1 MDNVKKMEVIDLE
14 SEDESSNAKE
24 DKDPQKVSKKLV
36 VTCINFKC
44 PSGVNMKTAPS
55 FACSYYGVNMAKKKK
70 RFICEKCLEA
80 AIAHQEVLVNALLNK
95 KPLLKCEFPD
105 HTMEV
110 EISDSDESGSE
121 MKDSSCDEY
130 FPEDVIQSIGEN
142 IDSALTNVI
151 KKYDID
157 FQMKESHNILKSQFD
172 KINHDNDKLD
182 QDIKE
187 MISKMDSLRNN
198 LYKNFKPDI
207 KYIQELHIE
216 DPPADTIPHPLVA
229 TKKVTQITRPP
240 PIPPQPSIHPDNPIE
255 VMSVNPKGKL
265 GIEHGLPPQGNLIRR
280 AAEVENIVLVMKHP
294 LLAWRR
300 AKVLSIVSRTP
311 MTYRIKYASKKYS
324 SQSKQ
329 VFGKQLAIFEKCSVM
344 IPVATRV
351 VALFSD
357 SKSNDYY
364 SGVIAE
370 PPKSTNKCRYLVF
383 FDDGYAQYVAHKDIY
398 VVSESSLRVWEDIP
412 IESREFVKKYL
423 ETYPERPMVKLQK
436 EQVVKTEWNGKWWIA
451 RVIQVDA
458 SLVQMYFDADG
469 RTEWIYR
476 GSARL
481 GPLFLELLKASAR
494 QQGHHASINTPTRQR
509 LTGTLNKNNL
519 PYVEYTSVNG
529 EQEAD
534 MTAQSTQAPAQSQTQ
549 KLAAAFSKEIPSVA
563 APVQSRAVAK
573 KSTSKRSS
581 TPAVVEIPQNFAA
594 NSETKPSHSIVYY
607 QTQNKIQTRKF
618 VAHKCGPA
626 CIKGISFTPADL
638 KGYSPLSIPLLC
650 GWNRQLCKFPKGKK
664 VILYQAPCGARLRN
678 MEEVHKYLRI
688 TQSTMSVDLFDFDYW
703 VHCLAEFVLDKCFV
717 NIKDLSYGV
726 ENVPIPCVNEIDH
739 KLPDTITYSTI
750 REPTEGVN
758 LNTDPDFLCSCD
770 CEDDCQDKNKCQ
782 CWQLTIQGATFG
794 GRVPNPA
801 VGYVYKR
808 LPEPVTTGIYECNS
822 RCKCS
827 VKTCLNRVVQ
837 HPLSLKLQVFK
848 TAPRGWGIRCLNDI
862 PLGSFICI
870 YAGRLLT
877 EQGAN
882 EGGKNYGDEYL
893 AELDYVEVVEGIKEG
908 FEAEAFEPEIN
919 NAAVSEDTNKEKKQ
933 PEEERPVADTST
945 GTNNAVARKKTT
957 NDSDEE
963 FNIQQFNNAYA
974 RIDTDPADAGNMK
987 SRLRKRKKSTDEGPD
1002 TSEDKSEDGS
1012 TGKGSNTTDKGED
1025 GSDEDDKGSGG
1036 MREPCRFEPSVDAS
1050 QVETMKFKSVRDF
1063 FGEDEAV
1070 YIMDAKTTGN
1080 IGRYLN
1086 HSCDPNVFV
1095 QNVFVDTHDVRFPWV
1110 AFFALN
1116 FIRAGQEL
1124 TWNYS
1129 YDVGSIPGKVII
1141 CKCGAS
1147 NCRGRLL

>member
-1 MDNVKKMEVIDLE
+1 MTDNKEMEVIDLE
-14 SEDESSNAKE
+14 SDDESSTATE
-24 DKDPQKVSKKLV
+24 DKSPQKVAKTPT

-44 PSGVNMKTAPS
+44 SSGVSMKIAPT
-55 FACSYYGVNMAKKKK
+55 FACSYYGVNMVKKKK
-70 RFICEKCLEA
+70 RFICEKCLKA
-80 AIAHQEVLVNALLNK
+80 AIEHQELLVDAMLNK
-95 KPLLKCEFPD
+95 KPLLQCEFPD

-110 EISDSDESGSE
+110 EISDSDESDSE
-121 MKDSSCDEY
+121 VKDSSSDEY
-130 FPEDVIQSIGEN
+130 LPEEFIKSIGEN
-142 IDSALTNVI
+142 IDNALTNVI
-151 KKYDID
+151 KNYDIE
-157 FQMKESHNILKSQFD
+157 FQIRESHRILKAQYDQINEENSQL
-172 KINHDNDKLD
+172 DNDITD
-182 QDIKE
+182 
-187 MISKMDSLRNN
+187 MILKMDSLRSN
-198 LYKNFKPDI
+198 LYNQFRPDVKEI
-207 KYIQELHIE
+207 KEIHIE
-216 DPPADTIPHPLVA
+216 DPPADTIPHPPVA
-229 TKKVTQITRPP
+229 TKKVTQIIRAPTV
-240 PIPPQPSIHPDNPIE
+240 QPTSTAQPDNAVE
-255 VMSVNPKGKL
+255 VMSVCPKGKINMEL
-265 GIEHGLPPQGNLIRR
+265 GLPPQGNLVRR
-280 AAEVENIVLVMKHP
+280 AAEVDNLVLVMKHP

-324 SQSKQ
+324 TQSKQ
-329 VFGKQLAIFEKCSVM
+329 VFGKQLAIFEPCSVM

-357 SKSNDYY
+357 HQSNEYY

-370 PPKSTNKCRYLVF
+370 PPKATNKCRYLVF
-383 FDDGYAQYVAHKDIY
+383 FDDGYAQYVAHKDIF

-469 RTEWIYR
+469 RNEWIYR

-494 QQGHHASINTPTRQR
+494 QQGHHAPINTPTRHR
-509 LTGTLNKNNL
+509 FTGTLNKNNV
-519 PYVEYTSVNG
+519 PYVEYTSIHG
-529 EQEAD
+529 DQEAELELPSPQAH
-534 MTAQSTQAPAQSQTQ
+534 AQKLSSFIKDTSSVSAPA
-549 KLAAAFSKEIPSVA
+549 
-563 APVQSRAVAK
+563 QSRAVAK
-573 KSTSKRSS
+573 KSTAKRSS
-581 TPAVVEIPQNFAA
+581 TPAIVEIPQNFAA

-618 VAHKCGPA
+618 VAHKCGPN
-626 CIKGISFTPADL
+626 CIRGISFSPADL

-678 MEEVHKYLRI
+678 MEEVHRYLRI
-688 TQSTMSVDLFDFDYW
+688 TESTMSVDLFDFDYW

-750 REPTEGVN
+750 REPTEGVT

-782 CWQLTIQGATFG
+782 CWQMTIQGATFG

-908 FEAEAFEPEIN
+908 FEAEAFEPEITTPADN
-919 NAAVSEDTNKEKKQ
+919 DDANQEKQLEDE
-933 PEEERPVADTST
+933 AS
-945 GTNNAVARKKTT
+945 RKKGTD
-957 NDSDEE
+957 DSDEE
-963 FNIQQFNNAYA
+963 FNPKQFNQEFA

-987 SRLRKRKKSTDEGPD
+987 SRLRKRKKSTDDGPD

-1012 TGKGSNTTDKGED
+1012 TGKGSNTTDKGDD
-1025 GSDEDDKGSGG
+1025 GSDEDEGDKSSGG
-1036 MREPCRFEPSVDAS
+1036 MREPSRFEPSVEAS
-1050 QVETMKFKSVRDF
+1050 QVEPMKFKSVRDF